1 MSDMLLDKL
10 DKGLDEI
17 IRQKKKTAPKK
28 RKSTG
33 AKKPAGGRTP
43 KAKTGVGRRRRHPDS
58 CVAADLRRA
67 LSRIEST
74 DRRVNELSLQVEQ
87 LRVQPDVR
95 IGINRRQVRAAQAAL
110 HEHEQRFERLEE
122 VLDRDATAGCR
133 DVDAVAGMG
142 SAVARLCGMD
152 FPEPA
157 VRFAPDSAG
166 EEVVD
171 EEERLLSS
179 LSAERMSEEPCV
191 RSEPSA
197 ESEAPSATSRRTH
210 RGGRN
215 ARRSRARRELHD
227 AMASG
232 DPQRFEAAKVH
243 AIELDV
249 YRGEACVASGRSGHQ
264 GGRRPAAETAAQRA
278 RRAASG
284 RERRR

>member
-1 MSDMLLDKL
+1 
-10 DKGLDEI
+10 
-17 IRQKKKTAPKK
+17 
-28 RKSTG
+28 
-33 AKKPAGGRTP
+33 
-43 KAKTGVGRRRRHPDS
+43 
-58 CVAADLRRA
+58 
-67 LSRIEST
+67 
-74 DRRVNELSLQVEQ
+74 
-87 LRVQPDVR
+87 
-95 IGINRRQVRAAQAAL
+95 
-110 HEHEQRFERLEE
+110 
-122 VLDRDATAGCR
+122 
-133 DVDAVAGMG
+133 
-142 SAVARLCGMD
+142 MD

-232 DPQRFEAAKVH
+232 DLQR
-243 AIELDV
+243 
-249 YRGEACVASGRSGHQ
+249 
-264 GGRRPAAETAAQRA
+264 RRPAAETAAQRA

>member
-1 MSDMLLDKL
+1 MAALFAAL
-10 DKGLDEI
+10 G
-17 IRQKKKTAPKK
+17 RQTPGNVGETLFDAI
-28 RKSTG
+28 
-33 AKKPAGGRTP
+33 GRRRHRP
-43 KAKTGVGRRRRHPDS
+43 HGIGRRRRHPDS

-74 DRRVNELSLQVEQ
+74 DRRVNELTLQVGQ
-87 LRVQPDVR
+87 LRAQPDVR

-166 EEVVD
+166 DDEV
-171 EEERLLSS
+171 ERLLSS

-232 DPQRFEAAKVH
+232 DPQRFEVAKVH

>member
-1 MSDMLLDKL
+1 MAALFAAL
-10 DKGLDEI
+10 G
-17 IRQKKKTAPKK
+17 RQTPGNVGETLFDAI
-28 RKSTG
+28 
-33 AKKPAGGRTP
+33 GRRRHRP
-43 KAKTGVGRRRRHPDS
+43 HGIGRRRRHPDS

-74 DRRVNELSLQVEQ
+74 DRRVNELTLQVGQ
-87 LRVQPDVR
+87 LRAQPDVR

-197 ESEAPSATSRRTH
+197 ESEAPSATSRRTINH
-210 RGGRN
+210 RGGRA
-215 ARRSRARRELHD
+215 ARVRRTRQELHA
-227 AMASG
+227 AMTAG
-232 DPQRFEAAKVH
+232 DLQRFEEAKAH
-243 AIELDV
+243 AVALGI
-249 YRGEACVASGRSGHQ
+249 YRGEVYVASGRSGHQ
-264 GGRRPAAETAAQRA
+264 GGRRPAAETEQQRA
-278 RRAASG
+278 RRARSG
-284 RERRR
+284 RERRRV